1 MNIEIEST
9 GRDIIGDNSLPEKK
23 EIAEDADLMDAT
35 IESMNDAPGRHVQF
49 ERFDAE
55 MNEMDEMDERNEFPS
70 SMMGEQ
76 YTGSNNGI

>member
-9 GRDIIGDNSLPEKK
+9 GRDILGDNSLPEKK
-23 EIAEDADLMDAT
+23 EIVVDAELMDAT

-55 MNEMDEMDERNEFPS
+55 MNEMGERNEFPS

-76 YTGSNNGI
+76 YRGSNNGI